1 MLTRL
6 RCYSFISAGGISSF
20 RAAKIRR
27 IIQSSKFS
35 SSECKENFI
44 FSAESRENSP
54 KVKLLHRFLCRFKNF
69 LYISWLRR
77 WVTLNHYIATST
89 KICCTFCT
97 LCTWKIF
104 NKYNANHLY
113 TAYYIDIRRFSGHEL
128 SYKNAHTSSCIK
140 ASLLL
145 HIAIR
150 NINIKATVCSKTT
163 CFAKFRGTLR
173 KNRGTIFSNGA
184 AIFPNWASIFSK
196 SATVWLNFL
205 ENSEPYRRLTFVWQL
220 RIFE

>member
-1 MLTRL
+1 MLCGRGL
-6 RCYSFISAGGISSF
+6 RTTHIHRPLTTYFS
-20 RAAKIRR
+20 AAKIS
-27 IIQSSKFS
+27 IIFV
-35 SSECKENFI
+35 
-44 FSAESRENSP
+44 NSP
-54 KVKLLHRFLCRFKNF
+54 KVKFLHRFLCCFKNF
-69 LYISWLRR
+69 LYIPWLRR

-104 NKYNANHLY
+104 NKYGSTHLY
-113 TAYYIDIRRFSGHEL
+113 TAYYVDIRRFSGHE
-128 SYKNAHTSSCIK
+128 SSFKNAHTPSSIK
-140 ASLLL
+140 AQLLL
-145 HIAIR
+145 RITVQH
-150 NINIKATVCSKTT
+150 INIKATICSKTT

-184 AIFPNWASIFSK
+184 AIFPNGASIFSK

-205 ENSEPYRRLTFVWQL
+205 ENSETKRHQEIVWQL